1 MCAVRVNA
9 TEEEYLQTF
18 LELEEDGVPPIRAR
32 LADRLHITPAAVSEG
47 IHRLI
52 DRGLATEENRLLV
65 LTPAGEEAGRAVV
78 RRHRL
83 AECFLVDILDL
94 PWARAHREASRW
106 EHVLSQDVERRIVE
120 ILGDPP
126 VCPHGNPI
134 PGSKRLPPEDPSRT
148 LADALPGPVRLIRIS
163 EQAQSDDEAIAFLAT
178 AGLLPGVV
186 VDVLANAGGAATG
199 TAVRTSRGVD
209 VVPVSIDGLV
219 WVAPA

>member
-1 MCAVRVNA
+1 MSAVRVNA

-32 LADRLHITPAAVSEG
+32 LADRLRITPAAVSEG

-106 EHVLSQDVERRIVE
+106 EHVLSQDVEHRIVE

-126 VCPHGNPI
+126 VCPHGNAI

-148 LADALPGPVRLIRIS
+148 LADALPGPVRLVRIS

-178 AGLLPGVV
+178 AGLLPGAV
-186 VDVLANAGGAATG
+186 VDVLDTAGEAATG
-199 TAVRTSRGVD
+199 TAVRTARGVD

>member
-1 MCAVRVNA
+1 VRVNA

-32 LADRLHITPAAVSEG
+32 LADRLRITPAAVSEG

-52 DRGLATEENRLLV
+52 DRGLAKEESRLLV

-94 PWARAHREASRW
+94 PWAHAHREASRW
-106 EHVLSQDVERRIVE
+106 EHVLSQDVEHRIVE
-120 ILGDPP
+120 MLGDPP

-134 PGSKRLPPEDPSRT
+134 PGSKRTPLDGPSMT
-148 LADALPGPVRLIRIS
+148 LADCAPGTVRLVRIS
-163 EQAQSDDEAIAFLAT
+163 EQAQEDEAAIAFLAD
-178 AGLLPGVV
+178 ANLLPGTTLE
-186 VDVLANAGGAATG
+186 VLAAPADTSSG
-199 TAVRTSRGVD
+199 TRIRTPGSLE
-209 VVPVSIDGLV
+209 VVPAWIAALV
-219 WVAPA
+219 WVTPA

>member
-1 MCAVRVNA
+1 MNA

-32 LADRLHITPAAVSEG
+32 LADRLRITPAAVSEG

-52 DRGLATEENRLLV
+52 DRGLATEENRLLT
-65 LTPAGEEAGRAVV
+65 LTAAGEEAGRAVV

-94 PWARAHREASRW
+94 PWARAHKEASRW
-106 EHVLSQDVERRIVE
+106 EHVLSNDVERRIVE

-134 PGSKRLPPEDPSRT
+134 PGSTRTPPAGPSTT
-148 LADALPGPVRLIRIS
+148 LAECRPGPVRLVRIS
-163 EQAQSDDEAIAFLAT
+163 EQAQADEAAISFLAD
-178 AGLLPGVV
+178 AALLPGATVE
-186 VDVLANAGGAATG
+186 VLTLPEDTSEG
-199 TAVRTSRGVD
+199 TAIRTNRGVE
-209 VVPVSIDGLV
+209 VVPAPISSLV
-219 WVAPA
+219 WVASG

>member
-1 MCAVRVNA
+1 MRVNA

-18 LELEEDGVPPIRAR
+18 LELQEDGVPPIRAR
-32 LADRLHITPAAVSEG
+32 LADRLRISPAAVSEG

-94 PWARAHREASRW
+94 PWAHAHREASRW

-120 ILGDPP
+120 LLGDPP

-134 PGSKRLPPEDPSRT
+134 PGSKYKPPDGSTLT
-148 LADALPGPVRLIRIS
+148 LADVGPGSVRLVRIS
-163 EQAQSDDEAIAFLAT
+163 EQAQADDAAIDFLA
-178 AGLLPGVV
+178 
-186 VDVLANAGGAATG
+186 GAALIPGAVVEVLPDADPAPAG
-199 TAVRTSRGVD
+199 TAIRAFRGPET
-209 VVPVSIDGLV
+209 VPAWIAALV
-219 WVAPA
+219 WVTPV

>member
-1 MCAVRVNA
+1 MWSMRVNA

-18 LELEEDGVPPIRAR
+18 LELQEDGVPPIRAR
-32 LADRLHITPAAVSEG
+32 LADRLRISPAAVSEG

-52 DRGLATEENRLLV
+52 DRGLATEENRLLT

-94 PWARAHREASRW
+94 PWAHAHREASRW

-120 ILGDPP
+120 LLGDPP

-134 PGSKRLPPEDPSRT
+134 PGSKRKRPDDPSMT
-148 LADALPGPVRLIRIS
+148 LADCGPGPVRLVRIS
-163 EQAQSDDEAIAFLAT
+163 EQAQADEGAIDFLAE
-178 AGLLPGVV
+178 ARLLPGQVV
-186 VDVLANAGGAATG
+186 EVLPEADAADRG
-199 TAVRTSRGVD
+199 TAVVSAQGKD
-209 VVPVSIDGLV
+209 IVPAWISALV

>member
-1 MCAVRVNA
+1 VRVNA

-18 LELEEDGVPPIRAR
+18 LELEEDGVQPIRAR
-32 LADRLHITPAAVSEG
+32 LADRLRITPAAVSEG

-52 DRGLATEENRLLV
+52 DRGLAEEKDRLLT

-94 PWARAHREASRW
+94 PWAHAHREASRW
-106 EHVLSQDVERRIVE
+106 EHVLSHDVERRIVE

-134 PGSKRLPPEDPSRT
+134 PGSKRTPPERPSTT
-148 LADALPGPVRLIRIS
+148 LAECKPGTVRLVRIS
-163 EQAQSDDEAIAFLAT
+163 EQAQADDAAIRFLAD
-178 AGLLPGVV
+178 AELLPGTTVETLPAP
-186 VDVLANAGGAATG
+186 DDTSPG
-199 TAVRTSRGVD
+199 TAVRTGRGVE
-209 VVPVSIDGLV
+209 VVPAWIADLV
-219 WVAPA
+219 WVTLD

>member
-1 MCAVRVNA
+1 MNA

-32 LADRLHITPAAVSEG
+32 LADRLRITPAAVSEG

-52 DRGLATEENRLLV
+52 DRGLAKEEKRLLL

-94 PWARAHREASRW
+94 PWAHAHREASRW

-120 ILGDPP
+120 MLGDPP

-134 PGSKRLPPEDPSRT
+134 PGSKRTPPDGPSVT
-148 LADALPGPVRLIRIS
+148 LSGCAPGTVRLVRIS
-163 EQAQSDDEAIAFLAT
+163 EQAQEDEAAIAFLADANHHPGT
-178 AGLLPGVV
+178 A
-186 VDVLANAGGAATG
+186 VDVVAAPADTAPGTAIHNAGG
-199 TAVRTSRGVD
+199 VE
-209 VVPVSIDGLV
+209 VVPAWIAALV
-219 WVAPA
+219 WVTPP

>member
-1 MCAVRVNA
+1 MGAMRVNA

-18 LELEEDGVPPIRAR
+18 LELQEDGVPPIRAR
-32 LADRLHITPAAVSEG
+32 LADRLRISPAAVSEG

-52 DRGLATEENRLLV
+52 DRGLAVEENRLLS

-94 PWARAHREASRW
+94 PWAHAHREASRW
-106 EHVLSQDVERRIVE
+106 EHVLSNDVERRIVE
-120 ILGDPP
+120 LLGDPP

-134 PGSKRLPPEDPSRT
+134 PGSKHKPPDDSAMT
-148 LADALPGPVRLIRIS
+148 LADVDPGSVRLVRIS
-163 EQAQSDDEAIAFLAT
+163 EQAQADDAAIDFLAE
-178 AGLLPGVV
+178 AQLLPGHVV
-186 VDVLANAGGAATG
+186 EVLPDAAGAAAG
-199 TAVRTSRGVD
+199 TAVLSARGQD
-209 VVPVSIDGLV
+209 VVPAWISALV

>member
-1 MCAVRVNA
+1 MRVNA

-52 DRGLATEENRLLV
+52 DRGLATEENRLLI

-94 PWARAHREASRW
+94 PWANAHREASRW

-120 ILGDPP
+120 MLGDPP

-134 PGSKRLPPEDPSRT
+134 PGSRRTPPEGPSLI
-148 LADALPGPVRLIRIS
+148 LADCKPGTVRLVRIS
-163 EQAQSDDEAIAFLAT
+163 EQAQADDAAISFLA
-178 AGLLPGVV
+178 AADLLPGTVV
-186 VDVLANAGGAATG
+186 EVLPNPLDGATG
-199 TAVRTSRGVD
+199 TPVRTSRGVD
-209 VVPVSIDGLV
+209 VVPASIDALV

>member
-1 MCAVRVNA
+1 VNA

-32 LADRLHITPAAVSEG
+32 LADRLRITPAAVSEG

-52 DRGLATEENRLLV
+52 DRGLAKEENRLLI

-94 PWARAHREASRW
+94 PWAHAHREASRW
-106 EHVLSQDVERRIVE
+106 EHVLSQDVESRIVE

-134 PGSKRLPPEDPSRT
+134 PGSKRTLPDGPSMT
-148 LADALPGPVRLIRIS
+148 LANCPPGTVRLVRIS
-163 EQAQSDDEAIAFLAT
+163 EQAQADEAAIGFLAD
-178 AGLLPGVV
+178 ADLLPGTTVEA
-186 VDVLANAGGAATG
+186 LAAPADTSSG
-199 TAVRTSRGVD
+199 TAIHTPGGVE
-209 VVPVSIDGLV
+209 VVPAWVAALV
-219 WVAPA
+219 WVTPA

>member
-1 MCAVRVNA
+1 MNA

-18 LELEEDGVPPIRAR
+18 LELEEDGIPPIRAR
-32 LADRLHITPAAVSEG
+32 LADRLRITPAAVSEG

-52 DRGLATEENRLLV
+52 DRGLATEENKLLV

-94 PWARAHREASRW
+94 PWAHAHREASRW

-120 ILGDPP
+120 ILDDPA

-134 PGSKRLPPEDPSRT
+134 PGSKRTPPDGPSLP
-148 LADALPGPVRLIRIS
+148 LADCKPGPVRLLRIS
-163 EQAQSDDEAIAFLAT
+163 EQAQADDSAIAFM
-178 AGLLPGVV
+178 AGAKLLPGEAVEVV
-186 VDVLANAGGAATG
+186 PLPDDTSDG
-199 TAVRTSRGVD
+199 TAIRTPGGID
-209 VVPVSIDGLV
+209 IVPAWIAALI
-219 WVAPA
+219 WVTPA

>member
-1 MCAVRVNA
+1 VRVNA

-32 LADRLHITPAAVSEG
+32 LADRLRITPAAVSEG

-52 DRGLATEENRLLV
+52 DRGLAKEENRLLV

-94 PWARAHREASRW
+94 PWAHAHREASRW
-106 EHVLSQDVERRIVE
+106 EHVLSQDVEHRIVE
-120 ILGDPP
+120 MLGDPP

-134 PGSKRLPPEDPSRT
+134 PGSKRTPLDGPSMT
-148 LADALPGPVRLIRIS
+148 LADCVPGTVRLVRIS
-163 EQAQSDDEAIAFLAT
+163 EQAQEDEAAIAFLAD
-178 AGLLPGVV
+178 ANLLPGTTVE
-186 VDVLANAGGAATG
+186 VLAAPADTSSG
-199 TAVRTSRGVD
+199 TAIRTPGSLE
-209 VVPVSIDGLV
+209 VVPAWIAALV
-219 WVAPA
+219 WVTPA

>member
-1 MCAVRVNA
+1 MEAMRVNA

-18 LELEEDGVPPIRAR
+18 LELQEDGVPPIRAR
-32 LADRLHITPAAVSEG
+32 LADRLRISPAAVSEG
-47 IHRLI
+47 IHRLM
-52 DRGLATEENRLLV
+52 DRGLASEENRLLT
-65 LTPAGEEAGRAVV
+65 LTAAGEEAGRAVV

-120 ILGDPP
+120 LLGDPP

-134 PGSKRLPPEDPSRT
+134 PGSKRQPPQGPSTT
-148 LADALPGPVRLIRIS
+148 LADCAPGLVRLVRIS
-163 EQAQSDDEAIAFLAT
+163 EQAQADEGAIDLLAE
-178 AGLLPGVV
+178 ARLLPGLVV
-186 VDVLANAGGAATG
+186 EVLPGADAVNDGRAGVSAQGK
-199 TAVRTSRGVD
+199 D
-209 VVPVSIDGLV
+209 VVPAWISALV

>member
-1 MCAVRVNA
+1 VRVNA

-52 DRGLATEENRLLV
+52 DRGLATEENRLLI

-94 PWARAHREASRW
+94 PWAHAHREASRW

-134 PGSKRLPPEDPSRT
+134 PGSRRMPPDGPSLI
-148 LADALPGPVRLIRIS
+148 LADCKPGTVRLVRIS
-163 EQAQSDDEAIAFLAT
+163 EQAQADDDAISFLA
-178 AGLLPGVV
+178 AADLLPGTVV
-186 VDVLANAGGAATG
+186 EVLPNPAEAATG
-199 TAVRTSRGVD
+199 TPVRTSRGVD
-209 VVPVSIDGLV
+209 VVPASIDALV
-219 WVAPA
+219 WVAPT